1 MTKLDRAGFTNPP
14 FFKGVEMLE
23 VILLQ
28 HMIFSDRRYRAAE
41 TIVMGEAL
49 AQKLIESGLAVA
61 VPQIDEE
68 PVTIETDTEEPV
80 KKPVRRT
87 TKKG

>member
-1 MTKLDRAGFTNPP
+1 M
-14 FFKGVEMLE
+14 VE

-28 HMIFSDRRYRAAE
+28 NMIFSDRRYRAAE
-41 TIVMGEAL
+41 TIVMGESL

-61 VPQIDEE
+61 VPQIEDE
-68 PVTIETDTEEPV
+68 PVTIDMDAEEPV